1 MGKQYSDNIIC
12 SKAAKRLHFLK
23 LLKRSGVV
31 SQDLLLYYKTV
42 IRPVMEYACLT
53 WQSSITN
60 GQIDDID
67 AIQRRALNIIN
78 SNSNNQSISVTPLKE
93 RRQHQAKR
101 FFKLMLSDSNSLH
114 NVLPAVRDKQLINRL
129 RNPYQR
135 PVPFARTERYKRSF
149 ITNALANYQ

>member
-1 MGKQYSDNIIC
+1 M
-12 SKAAKRLHFLK
+12 HFLI
-23 LLKRSGVV
+23 LLKRSGVA

-67 AIQRRALNIIN
+67 AIQRRALKIIN

-93 RRQHQAKR
+93 RRQHQANH
-101 FFKLMLSDSNSLH
+101 FFKLMLSDSNCLH
-114 NVLPAVRDKQLINRL
+114 NVLPAVRDKQLTNRL

-149 ITNALANYQ
+149 IVNALANYQ